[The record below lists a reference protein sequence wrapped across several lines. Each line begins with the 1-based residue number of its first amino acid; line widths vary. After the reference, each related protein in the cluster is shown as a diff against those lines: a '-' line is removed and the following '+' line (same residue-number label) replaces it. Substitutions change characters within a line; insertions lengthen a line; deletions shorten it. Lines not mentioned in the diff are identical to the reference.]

1 MPDTTTITPASPSFE
16 KLKLK
21 LRELFELDKA
31 DLDFGIYRILRQRHA
46 EISEFLDKHL
56 ERTVREALTS
66 HGELQ
71 QAGIEQD
78 LRKAESAA
86 HAAGI
91 TPEQSPRVMELREKY
106 GKGADLAATAD
117 EVYSHLLTF
126 FSRYYQGGDFLGLQ
140 RSTVHGREK
149 YMIPYNGEEVKLVW
163 ANMDQYYIKSSD
175 LLRDYTFHIRK
186 ADLATAQGELLL
198 DDVPDE
204 VVIQFKL
211 VAGDTEKD
219 NRKSDSKTTRAFILD
234 ADMPFEQTDAK
245 RLCICFRYCEHSSER
260 NLQDKLNVDTE
271 KALADSL
278 PPRLKS
284 LLFALD
290 PTYKGKDKKD
300 QRTILQKHLRSYTAK
315 FQFDYFIHKDLGHFL
330 RRELDFYVK
339 NEVVHLDDIENTD
352 AAKADEY
359 FSKIR
364 AIRQCATPVIQML
377 TQLEEFQKKL
387 WLKKKFVVETRY
399 CLTLDRVPE
408 ALYQDICANED
419 QWKEWED
426 LYGIS
431 ELKPKRTNDFLKA
444 NAFLMLDTRHFGRDF
459 TLKLLAS
466 TENLDASLDGV
477 CFHSENF
484 QALQLMQERYRE
496 QIKCVYID
504 PPYNTTSSAILYKNN
519 YKHSSWAT
527 LMRDRLDL
535 LRRCLGRDGAIFAS
549 IDKHERTILEKA
561 MDQVFGEDNHIEE
574 LIWSMNTT
582 NSQAPNYS
590 TNHEYVLVYAKDR
603 TVVEQDKA
611 MFREPKP
618 GFDKVMELVAR
629 LNPGYPT
636 VSAIEAEIR
645 ALYEQHKIEFREELE
660 AQGLE
665 WEDEKGNDPWK
676 GLFNYFHAEYRD
688 DAGKYVPESEAK
700 EKEAK
705 IWVFQEDNTSMP
717 ATKQSAST
725 RDPNHP
731 NWRFY
736 KPPHRVTGKPCPH
749 PKSGWKFAYA
759 DDADSPDRRSF
770 VSLDRDHR
778 IAWGPDETKV
788 PRLKRMLHEVETNI
802 GKSVFSDYSDGEKQ
816 TSALFGKSGLFLA
829 PKHADFVSRFILH
842 STKKTGLVL
851 DCFGGS
857 GSTAHAVIATN
868 QLDSGDRK
876 YIVAEMGEHFETLIV
891 PRLKKVAYASEW
903 KEGKPKARNTGISHA
918 FKIVR
923 LEGYEDTL
931 NNLNLRRTPDQTSVL
946 AKADESARN
955 QYLLNY
961 FLDVESVGSKSLLDL
976 AEFRD
981 PFAYK
986 LNIATSSAGETK
998 ETTIDLVE
1006 TFNWLVGLKVKHIDS
1021 QRGFVTI
1028 TGEKRA
1034 GGRALI
1040 IWRTLST
1047 DPVADNVTLEK
1058 FLGKLAVDPADT
1070 EYELIYVNGSH
1081 TLNDPH
1087 NKVHLIEETF
1097 QRLMFDSTNFE
1108 SLS

>member
-1 MPDTTTITPASPSFE
+1 MPDTTTNTPASPSFE

-31 DLDFGIYRILRQRHA
+31 DLDFGIYRILRQRHT
-46 EISEFLDKHL
+46 EITEFLDKHL
-56 ERTVREALTS
+56 EMTVREALTS
-66 HGELQ
+66 HGRLQ
-71 QAGIEQD
+71 QAGIEED
-78 LRKAESAA
+78 LRKAEAA
-86 HAAGI
+86 AQAAGI

-106 GKGADLAATAD
+106 GKGADLDSTAD

-126 FSRYYQGGDFLGLQ
+126 FSRYYQGGDFLGLH

-186 ADLATAQGELLL
+186 SDLGTAQGELLL

-211 VAGDTEKD
+211 VEGDTEKD
-219 NRKSDSKTTRAFILD
+219 NRKSDSKTTRVFILD
-234 ADMPFEQTDAK
+234 AQTPFEQNDEK
-245 RLCICFRYCEHSSER
+245 RLCICFRYREHPSER
-260 NLQDKLNVDTE
+260 NLQDKLNADTE

-278 PPRLKS
+278 PPRWKS

-300 QRTILQKHLRSYTAK
+300 QRTMLQRHLRSYTAK
-315 FQFDYFIHKDLGHFL
+315 FQFDYFIHKDLGGFL
-330 RRELDFYVK
+330 RRELDFYIK
-339 NEVVHLDDIENTD
+339 NEVMHLDDIENAG

-359 FSKIR
+359 LSKIR
-364 AIRQCATPVIQML
+364 AIRQCAIPVIQML

-399 CLTLDRVPE
+399 CFTLDRIPE
-408 ALYQDICANED
+408 ALYQDICSNEG
-419 QWKEWED
+419 QWKDWED
-426 LYGIS
+426 LYTIS
-431 ELKPKRTNDFLKA
+431 DLHPSRTP
-444 NAFLMLDTRHFGRDF
+444 AFLRANSHLVVDTRYFDRQF
-459 TLKLLAS
+459 THKLLAS
-466 TENLDASLDGV
+466 IENLDATLNGIL
-477 CFHSENF
+477 FHSENF
-484 QALQLMQERYRE
+484 QALQLLHERYRDE
-496 QIKCVYID
+496 IKCVYID

-519 YKHSSWAT
+519 YKHSSWGT

-535 LRRCLGRDGAIFAS
+535 LRRCLRRDGAIFTS
-549 IDKHERTILEKA
+549 IDKHERTILEQA
-561 MDQVFGEDNHIEE
+561 LDQVFGEDNHIEE

-603 TVVEQDKA
+603 TIVEQDKA

-618 GFDKVMELVAR
+618 GFDRVMELVAR
-629 LNPGYPT
+629 LNPDYPP
-636 VSAIEAEIR
+636 VSAIESEIR

-660 AQGLE
+660 TQGLE

-676 GLFNYFHAEYRD
+676 GLFNYVRAEYRD
-688 DAGKYVPESEAK
+688 AMGNYVKETEARVRK
-700 EKEAK
+700 AT
-705 IWVFQEDNTSMP
+705 IWVWQEGDASMP

-736 KPPHRVTGKPCPH
+736 KPPHPVTGYPCPH

-759 DDADSPDRRSF
+759 DDADLPDRQSF

-868 QLDSGDRK
+868 QLDHGDRK
-876 YIVAEMGEHFETLIV
+876 YVVAEMGQHFETLIV
-891 PRLKKVAYASEW
+891 PRLKKVAYATDW
-903 KEGKPKARNTGISHA
+903 KEGKPKARNAGVSHA

-931 NNLNLRRTPDQTSVL
+931 NNLDLRRASEQEAALT
-946 AKADESARN
+946 KAGELTRD
-955 QYLLNY
+955 QYLLSY
-961 FLDVESVGSKSLLDL
+961 FLDVESAGSKSLLDL

-986 LNIATSSAGETK
+986 MNIATSSAGETK
-998 ETTIDLVE
+998 ETSVDLVE
-1006 TFNWLVGLKVKHIDS
+1006 TFNWLLGLKVKHIDS
-1021 QRGFVTI
+1021 QRGFVTV
-1028 TGEKRA
+1028 TGEKRVS
-1034 GGRALI
+1034 GRTLVM
-1040 IWRTLST
+1040 WRTLSS
-1047 DPVADNVTLEK
+1047 DPVADNANLEK
-1058 FLGKLAVDPADT
+1058 FLRKLAVNPADT
-1070 EYELIYVNGSH
+1070 EYDFIYVNGSH